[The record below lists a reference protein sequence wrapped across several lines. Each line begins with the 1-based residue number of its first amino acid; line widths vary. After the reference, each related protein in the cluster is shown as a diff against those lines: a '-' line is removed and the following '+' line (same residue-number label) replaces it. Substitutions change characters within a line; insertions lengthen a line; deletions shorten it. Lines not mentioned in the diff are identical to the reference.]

1 MRRTYG
7 MQLTI
12 DKYTQMV
19 APLDVRDLDLA
30 NAFHTHRLTHRLG
43 LVAKARAS
51 MTGEF
56 FDHGRERLDIVGA
69 HDHVGEAPTF
79 SAA

>member
-1 MRRTYG
+1 

-19 APLDVRDLDLA
+19 ARLDVRDLDLA
-30 NAFHTHRLTHRLG
+30 NAFHTQRLDADVLRCLRS
-43 LVAKARAS
+43 A
-51 MTGEF
+51 TGELSN
-56 FDHGRERLDIVGA
+56 DRGERLDVGGA
-69 HDHVGEAPTF
+69 DDHIAEAPAL

>member
-19 APLDVRDLDLA
+19 ARLDVRDLDLA
-30 NAFHTHRLTHRLG
+30 NAF
-43 LVAKARAS
+43 AKARAS
-51 MTGEF
+51 MTGELGH
-56 FDHGRERLDIVGA
+56 DGSERFDIVGSDDDVA
-69 HDHVGEAPTF
+69 EAP
-79 SAA
+79 SLAAA